1 MSDKREVQEKPL
13 IILRNAEDYPTWK
26 SYTVSR
32 LQQQNCDW
40 AITGRPKPNLDSVRA
55 TLIEDGFAAA
65 DLRPSTLVSALRD
78 EKKDHFIALT
88 KSAGL
93 ILELV
98 DKSLQPLLNNK
109 SAAEMWAI
117 LENRFQHIS
126 PMSITRIFSDACN
139 VRLSECKDVVDYTSR
154 YQIAFDKI
162 LSIINDN
169 EDSWISRKTIEIT
182 LQGNLLRHLGKD
194 YSALVSAIET
204 SWTEETTDL
213 GDTILRVIRHAE
225 INKGNEKDTAN
236 NVNALAVGTQRERAA
251 RETCTNQECID
262 RGSTSHYSDKCW
274 VKHPELRAKYA
285 FKHMKPRRSNR
296 NLRKASEAEN
306 RDASANRDTSANQDS
321 TAPPEINS

>member
-32 LQQQNCDW
+32 LQQQSCDW
-40 AITGRPKPNLDSVRA
+40 AITGRPQPNLESVRA

-78 EKKDHFIALT
+78 EKKDHLIALT

-93 ILELV
+93 IKELV
-98 DKSLQPLLNNK
+98 DKSLHPLLNNK
-109 SAAEMWAI
+109 TAAEMWTI
-117 LENRFQHIS
+117 LEDRFQHIS
-126 PMSITRIFSDACN
+126 PMSVIRIFSDACN
-139 VRLSECKDVVDYTSR
+139 VRLLDCKDVVDYTSR

-162 LSIINDN
+162 LSLINEN
-169 EDSWISRKTIEIT
+169 EDSWISKKTIEMT

-204 SWTEETTDL
+204 TWKEETTDL
-213 GDTILRVIRHAE
+213 ADTILRIIRHAE

-236 NVNALAVGTQRERAA
+236 NVNAFAMGAQRERALWG
-251 RETCTNQECID
+251 TCTNQECID
-262 RGSTSHYSDKCW
+262 RGSTSHYSDRCW
-274 VKHPELRAKYA
+274 IKHPELCTKYA
-285 FKHMKPRRSNR
+285 LKHMRTRGSNR
-296 NLRKASEAEN
+296 NLRKPDEPKS
-306 RDASANRDTSANQDS
+306 RDALANQKVA
-321 TAPPEINS
+321 TTPKINS